1 MAYTHLKIHSVR
13 ITKDT
18 HRKFFVLV
26 VLYFF
31 FNSSQSWRECSKKSH
46 MCPMLERIP
55 IGTMYLEGSVANCI
69 KNTTVS
75 PFYQ

>member
-1 MAYTHLKIHSVR
+1 MVYTHLKIHSVR

-18 HRKFFVLV
+18 QRKFFVLV

-31 FNSSQSWRECSKKSH
+31 LIVASLGESAGKSLT
-46 MCPMLERIP
+46 CALLERIP